1 MEMRTEVQ
9 LKQTQILT
17 LTPQMRQAL
26 KLLQTPIM
34 ELEQVLRT
42 ELLVNPLLEEVLEE
56 ETEEDE
62 PERDAEEEEAPGEE
76 PVEAAGT
83 DPDEGGNDEVDWSE
97 FDDDEFGAGYRSLEE
112 TPLRT
117 EPVITEVTDITEHLT
132 SQLRLLGLKPL
143 ETEIGEYIIGNL
155 DSAGYLTATVE
166 EMVEKFGV
174 ETIVV
179 ERILSRV
186 QAFDP
191 PGIAARDLRE
201 CLMIQMEYFGLD
213 HPLAEILL
221 RDHFDDLSK
230 RRYLKIAED
239 LARSVEEVQAAA
251 SEIAHFSPKPALNY
265 VDDNAIRDRSDS
277 GSDPN
282 VIVPDLVVEK
292 VDGEYRVFLNDRY
305 LPRLRVSQAYRNL
318 SADSAQG
325 GKQTMKFINEKR
337 KSAEWLLR
345 AIEERKQTM
354 VKVME
359 FIVEVQMEFFEKGI
373 QYLRPMNL
381 RDVADRVEVHQST
394 VSRATKDK
402 YVQTPK
408 GIFELKFFFG
418 TSLGTSN
425 GVEINTKTIKDRV
438 AHMVADED
446 ERKPLSDHEI
456 VSLLEGEGVKIAR
469 RTVAKYREEL
479 GILPARMRRKY

>member
-1 MEMRTEVQ
+1 MRAEVQ
-9 LKQTQILT
+9 LKQSQILT

-62 PERDAEEEEAPGEE
+62 PESDSDEEETPAE
-76 PVEAAGT
+76 VESG
-83 DPDEGGNDEVDWSE
+83 DPDDGGNDQVDWSE
-97 FDDDEFGAGYRSLEE
+97 FDDDEFSAGYRSFEE

-117 EPVITEVTDITEHLT
+117 ETVIIEKGDITEHLL
-132 SQLRLLGLKPL
+132 SQLRLLGLKPPQV
-143 ETEIGEYIIGNL
+143 EIGEYIIGNL
-155 DSAGYLTATVE
+155 DSAGYLILTVE
-166 EMVEKFGV
+166 EIAVEFGL
-174 ETIVV
+174 ETIVI
-179 ERILSRV
+179 ERVLSRV

-201 CLMIQMEYFGLD
+201 CLLIQMDYFGLD
-213 HPLAEILL
+213 HPLAETLI

-239 LARSVEEVQAAA
+239 QSCSVEEVQSAAY
-251 SEIAHFSPKPALNY
+251 EIAHFSPKPALNY
-265 VDDNAIRDRSDS
+265 VDENAVRNHSDS
-277 GSDPN
+277 ASDPN
-282 VIVPDLVVEK
+282 VIIPDLIVEK

-318 SADSAQG
+318 SANTAQG

-354 VKVME
+354 VRVME
-359 FIVEVQMEFFEKGI
+359 FIVEVQEEFFEKGI
-373 QYLRPMNL
+373 KYLKPMNL
-381 RDVADRVEVHQST
+381 RDVAERVEVHQST

-402 YVQTPK
+402 YVQTPS

-425 GVEINTKTIKDRV
+425 GTEINTKSVKDRV
-438 AHMVADED
+438 AHMVAE
-446 ERKPLSDHEI
+446 ENNRKPLSDHEI
-456 VSLLEGEGVKIAR
+456 VSLLEREGIKIAR